1 MFLTNDSIFIK
12 IFKTLFF
19 AIVSFTTIF
28 AIYSISNQ
36 KDQIHKSM
44 NLQANSYA
52 KMIINY
58 SSDAIVSHD
67 SSFLVDF
74 YYKFL
79 KENDS
84 LSTLIINTKNE
95 NIIVRKEGWT
105 LNEKINE
112 EFSKLELQSQKS
124 KIIEIDNKIFFHY
137 VYPINLLGSNWGW
150 LHMNMPLEDYYNKLE
165 NMYISFFTF
174 FVFLVFLSFLISYI
188 VAKGFS
194 KPIVELSKIA
204 NEISN
209 GNLELRSNYHSKDE
223 IGQLSNAFNK
233 MISNIEESKLELQ
246 KSYDDLE
253 ESVKNRTLELHIAN
267 KNLEKNRITLEELN
281 INLDKKVKIEVEK
294 RTNQESLLIQQSRL
308 AAMGE
313 MIGNIAHQWR
323 QPLSVVT
330 TAASGIKM
338 EKEFGLSNEKS
349 EIEKLDVI
357 LNTSNFLSN
366 TIEDFSNFFKP
377 NKNRVDFNINLNA
390 EKTLELVSAS
400 LKFNHINVIKNYKDI
415 DLVYGFPNEY
425 SQAVLNIL
433 TNAKDVLVSNQIQN
447 PTISIKTYQLDS
459 YGYIEIEDNA
469 GGIKESILDKIFDP
483 YFSTK
488 HKSQGTGI
496 GLYMSKMIIEQNMN
510 GKLYAKN
517 NEEGAV
523 FIISIPIV

>member
-1 MFLTNDSIFIK
+1 
-12 IFKTLFF
+12 
-19 AIVSFTTIF
+19 
-28 AIYSISNQ
+28 
-36 KDQIHKSM
+36 
-44 NLQANSYA
+44 
-52 KMIINY
+52 
-58 SSDAIVSHD
+58 
-67 SSFLVDF
+67 
-74 YYKFL
+74 
-79 KENDS
+79 
-84 LSTLIINTKNE
+84 
-95 NIIVRKEGWT
+95 
-105 LNEKINE
+105 
-112 EFSKLELQSQKS
+112 
-124 KIIEIDNKIFFHY
+124 
-137 VYPINLLGSNWGW
+137 
-150 LHMNMPLEDYYNKLE
+150 
-165 NMYISFFTF
+165 MYISFFTF

>member
-150 LHMNMPLEDYYNKLE
+150 LHMNMPLEDYYNK
-165 NMYISFFTF
+165 
-174 FVFLVFLSFLISYI
+174 
-188 VAKGFS
+188 
-194 KPIVELSKIA
+194 
-204 NEISN
+204 
-209 GNLELRSNYHSKDE
+209 
-223 IGQLSNAFNK
+223 
-233 MISNIEESKLELQ
+233 
-246 KSYDDLE
+246 
-253 ESVKNRTLELHIAN
+253 
-267 KNLEKNRITLEELN
+267 
-281 INLDKKVKIEVEK
+281 
-294 RTNQESLLIQQSRL
+294 
-308 AAMGE
+308 
-313 MIGNIAHQWR
+313 
-323 QPLSVVT
+323 
-330 TAASGIKM
+330 
-338 EKEFGLSNEKS
+338 
-349 EIEKLDVI
+349 
-357 LNTSNFLSN
+357 
-366 TIEDFSNFFKP
+366 
-377 NKNRVDFNINLNA
+377 
-390 EKTLELVSAS
+390 
-400 LKFNHINVIKNYKDI
+400 
-415 DLVYGFPNEY
+415 
-425 SQAVLNIL
+425 
-433 TNAKDVLVSNQIQN
+433 
-447 PTISIKTYQLDS
+447 
-459 YGYIEIEDNA
+459 
-469 GGIKESILDKIFDP
+469 
-483 YFSTK
+483 
-488 HKSQGTGI
+488 
-496 GLYMSKMIIEQNMN
+496 
-510 GKLYAKN
+510 
-517 NEEGAV
+517 
-523 FIISIPIV
+523 